1 MKTLLMEPIENP
13 NSVSLVDLANNK
25 TFSYSDLHKEVSET
39 FEVLS
44 KLVGIPFILLKAD
57 ATAFAVFAEIAVLE
71 NKGAVLLHNFE
82 DAAIVREIADR
93 FGCNVSIGPAG
104 VFTSTQLT
112 NLGAFE
118 YDPTL
123 TAPGLGD
130 TALLLGTS
138 GSTGSAKQVRLSRE
152 AIRSNASSIALSL
165 GLRKDDR
172 AITSLPLS
180 YSFGLSIL
188 HSHLHAGASV
198 VLSNLSIGE
207 SEFWRQFTENGC
219 TSFSGVPFSYQ
230 MLKQMRFNPQKYPLM
245 RMMTQAGGKMA
256 PDLLKYFSELTQ
268 NHGIQL
274 RVMYG
279 QTEATARMAIATNDE
294 IMSDPATVGKA
305 IPGGSFKVLDHE
317 GQEVSTGVEGEIT
330 YRGPN
335 VMLGYAESFED
346 LALPNQL
353 NGVLPTGDLGY
364 LDDHGRLFVT
374 GRLRRITKVFG
385 IRVSLDD
392 VEQMLSRHGEIVAV
406 SGDDCIV
413 IAVGP
418 DVTATFEQIK
428 EEVAN
433 SLCTNKRGVVVR
445 GVTSLPRL
453 PTGKP
458 NYEEVKRVLNV

>member
-1 MKTLLMEPIENP
+1 VKTLLTEPIENP
-13 NSVSLVDLANNK
+13 NRVSLVDLANNK
-25 TFSYSDLHKEVSET
+25 TFSYIDLYKEVSET
-39 FEVLS
+39 FEVFS

-57 ATAFAVFAEIAVLE
+57 ATAFTVFAEIAVLE

-93 FGCNVSIGPAG
+93 FGCNISIGPVG
-104 VFTSTQLT
+104 VFRSTQLT
-112 NLGAFE
+112 SVGSLE

-123 TAPGLGD
+123 TAPELGD

-138 GSTGSAKQVRLSRE
+138 GSTGSSKQVRLSRE
-152 AIRSNASSIALSL
+152 AIRSNASSIAHTL

-180 YSFGLSIL
+180 YSFGLSVL
-188 HSHLHAGASV
+188 HSHLYAGASV

-207 SEFWRQFTENGC
+207 SEFWQQFIENGC

-256 PDLLKYFSELTQ
+256 PDLLKYFSELAH

-305 IPGGSFKVLDHE
+305 IPGGSFEILDHE

-418 DVTATFEQIK
+418 DVKATFEQIK